1 MNARQRYEIEHLAST
16 GTLDLQNVADTFGVS
31 LRSVRYDMN
40 ALNAR
45 LARSL
50 EKDGFFEAV
59 IVRSKTARLAEG
71 VARTSVA
78 ALVSGTDE
86 FGAEYLSS
94 DERIL
99 AMVSMLC
106 WSDGYVT
113 VGDFADE
120 FQVSRATVMRD
131 LVKVYEFC
139 AENGLEVERSRGKG
153 TRVTSGESTRRSV
166 LTRAARAYR
175 KSNMPHDSFEVADY
189 LNWFSPEDLTTI
201 ADIIRD
207 AERTTGL
214 SLDDTAFEAIV
225 IHVALSIKRSQEGI
239 RIEAPLDTSKIEE
252 SHAQSEMADLI
263 IEGVDDA
270 FGISL
275 PGEERYYIEVHMGAR
290 SGKIASKLGAGGVGL
305 EFSCIKLIAD
315 VSRALG
321 RDLTHDRRLY
331 SRILQHISGSVYRKR
346 VGLLLENPMRDEL
359 MSTYGADAAV
369 IEAALCEGK
378 MDRSIPMTEDEVSYI
393 LLHFETA
400 IVTNDPNEPS
410 RPNVVVV
417 CSTGFGTA
425 ELLAAEVERYFNVNI
440 IANIPAHQAYALQ
453 SNMGIDLVISTVRLS
468 VNLPCVEVRPILKE
482 EDLKKISQAL
492 SEIGFTT
499 KRAEKNVELDVPR
512 SSAPGPQLV
521 GSRLCDLICD
531 NVVLDAQAST
541 WQEAVRA
548 SGAPL
553 VASGAI
559 TSGYVEATVEH
570 IEKMG
575 PYVVISKHV
584 ALPHS
589 PNRSGV
595 VRTAMSCVRLA
606 QPVSFGSELND
617 PVHYEFMLACADAT
631 SHTQALVH
639 LANLLQTRDFLDVL
653 GTAQSPDDI
662 VGYVSAYEDSIAG
675 PSRP

>member
-1 MNARQRYEIEHLAST
+1 MNARQRYEIERLASA
-16 GTLDLQNVADTFGVS
+16 GSLDLQEAADTFGVS
-31 LRSVRYDMN
+31 LRSVRYDIDS
-40 ALNAR
+40 LNAR

-50 EKDGFFEAV
+50 GKDDFFEAIV
-59 IVRSKTARLAEG
+59 VRSKTARLAEDISRQA
-71 VARTSVA
+71 VSDFA
-78 ALVSGTDE
+78 AGPDE
-86 FGAEYLSS
+86 PGGEHLSS
-94 DERIL
+94 DERVL
-99 AMVSMLC
+99 VMVSMLC
-106 WSDGYVT
+106 WSNGYVT

-120 FQVSRATVMRD
+120 FQVSRATVVRD
-131 LVKVYEFC
+131 LAKVYAFC
-139 AENGLEVERSRGKG
+139 DENGLEVERSRGKG
-153 TRVTSGESTRRSV
+153 ARVTSDESTRRSV

-175 KSNMPHDSFEVADY
+175 KSSSPHESFEASDY
-189 LNWFSPEDLTTI
+189 LNWFSPDDLTTI

-214 SLDDTAFEAIV
+214 ALDDTAFEAIV

-239 RIEAPLDTSKIEE
+239 SIDAPLDASGIEE

-263 IEGVDDA
+263 ISGVDDA
-270 FGISL
+270 FGITL
-275 PGEERYYIEVHMGAR
+275 PKEERYYIEVHMGAR
-290 SGKIASKLGAGGVGL
+290 SGRIASKLGVGGIGL

-331 SRILQHISGSVYRKR
+331 SRLLQHVSGSVYRKK

-359 MSTYGADAAV
+359 MGSYGEHAAV
-369 IEAALCEGK
+369 VEEALRKGK
-378 MDRSIPMTEDEVSYI
+378 MDRSIPMTADEVSYI

-400 IVTNDPNEPS
+400 IVTNDPDEPA

-453 SNMGIDLVISTVRLS
+453 SDMGIDLVISTVRLS
-468 VNLPCVEVRPILKE
+468 VNLPYVEVRPILKE
-482 EDLKKISQAL
+482 QDLRKISRAL

-499 KRAEKNVELDVPR
+499 RRAEKNVELDVP
-512 SSAPGPQLV
+512 SGTAAGTLLV
-521 GSRLCDLICD
+521 GSRLCDLISG
-531 NVVLDAQAST
+531 NVVLDAEALT
-541 WQEAVRA
+541 WQDAVRS

-559 TSGYVEATVEH
+559 TQEYVEATVEH

-606 QPVSFGSELND
+606 RPVPFGSELND
-617 PVHYEFMLACADAT
+617 PVRYEFMLACADAT

-653 GTAQSPDDI
+653 DAARSPEEI
-662 VGYVSAYEDSIAG
+662 VSYVSEYEDSITG
-675 PSRP
+675 TSRP